1 MQRPQKDSMARPN
14 PIPFIDLRCSALAI
28 CIPSFLVR
36 AELTFTI
43 LNS

>member
-1 MQRPQKDSMARPN
+1 MQSPQKDSMARPI
-14 PIPFIDLRCSALAI
+14 PILFIDLWCRALAI